1 MPFTKTFLSYFLLSG
16 ICLNSLQRKIHLFIY
31 LCYSNFAFNFTE
43 IFSKILQTFIL
54 QTLESII
61 KIEIDENTENKGQW
75 QWGGCDSSWCPSSLK
90 IYLNIIQNVY
100 CRVWV
105 DLSFHIHTDNW
116 NFHQPQLISSET
128 SPTIRNHLINHIA
141 IA

>member
-54 QTLESII
+54 QSLENII
-61 KIEIDENTENKGQW
+61 KIEIDENTENKELAVGWLW
-75 QWGGCDSSWCPSSLK
+75 QQLMSLITQNIFKHYSKCLFQSMSWPFISYSHRQLKFPSTSA
-90 IYLNIIQNVY
+90 Y
-100 CRVWV
+100 
-105 DLSFHIHTDNW
+105 
-116 NFHQPQLISSET
+116 QL
-128 SPTIRNHLINHIA
+128 RNLTYH
-141 IA
+141 